1 MQQVS
6 KTASVF
12 EVSGKGIEL
21 LRRRLEMERF
31 TALTYR
37 DMSQFDP
44 VIRVAEHKSMHVMFR
59 SVLFI
64 FLSSSFH

>member
-1 MQQVS
+1 MIWLQIFIISFRVQQVS

-44 VIRVAEHKSMHVMFR
+44 VIRVAEHK
-59 SVLFI
+59 
-64 FLSSSFH
+64 LSYDSI